1 MSPLTT
7 LDQDLRRA
15 PQIILLK
22 AQDKQS
28 RGYLSLVLAMAEL
41 LYIRNCV
48 QIGSGIS
55 FFEYRSTIRK
65 YQWTNEQLEII
76 NIEAKVFKK

>member
-7 LDQDLRRA
+7 LDQDLRRV

-41 LYIRNCV
+41 FV
-48 QIGSGIS
+48 HS
-55 FFEYRSTIRK
+55 
-65 YQWTNEQLEII
+65 
-76 NIEAKVFKK
+76 